1 MGTDEGEHLSFML
14 AVSQAKGIKAA
25 WFRLRFWLYIRWA
38 YMWQFNRQDQQMIEQ
53 VSIPPERLF
62 RPDKSII
69 TWRAHLERSARGVQ
83 GTTGET
89 VVHLGAGE
97 GADEDVVRMGDLW
110 DDSDAPVSGPG

>member
-1 MGTDEGEHLSFML
+1 ML

-69 TWRAHLERSARGVQ
+69 TWRAHLRAQRSRCSRNHGGDRRASGGWRG
-83 GTTGET
+83 
-89 VVHLGAGE
+89 
-97 GADEDVVRMGDLW
+97 R
-110 DDSDAPVSGPG
+110 